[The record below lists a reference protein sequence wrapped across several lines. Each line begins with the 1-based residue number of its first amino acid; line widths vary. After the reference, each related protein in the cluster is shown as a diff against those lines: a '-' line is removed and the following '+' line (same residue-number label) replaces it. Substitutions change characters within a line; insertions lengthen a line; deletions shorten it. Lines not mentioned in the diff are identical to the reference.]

1 MPELPEVE
9 TSRRGIEPHLVGNTI
24 SYAIVRNDR
33 LRWPV
38 SEQIKRLSDEIV
50 LSVQRRAKYLLIE
63 LKTGWIIVH
72 LGMSGSVRI
81 LNEETPEEKHDHVDL
96 IMKDGKV
103 LRYTDPRRFGAWL
116 WCDDL
121 ETSTVLAHLGPEPLS
136 DKFNAQYLFDLA
148 LKRKIAIKPWLMDN
162 KVVVGVGNIYANEAL
177 FAAKISPEKITNT
190 LTLAEATELVYQ
202 IKKVLTRSIEQ
213 GGTTLKDFLQSDGKP
228 GYFAQELFVYG
239 KKGEPCSVCG
249 TLIESIKQ
257 GQRSTFFCRT
267 CQKGESTDTA

>member
-9 TSRRGIEPHLVGNTI
+9 TSRRGIEPYLVGNTI
-24 SYAIVRNDR
+24 SYAIVRNGR

-38 SEQIKRLSDEIV
+38 SEQIKSLSDEAV

-63 LKTGWIIVH
+63 LQTGWIIVH

-81 LNEETPEEKHDHVDL
+81 LTEELPEEKHDHVDL
-96 IMKDGKV
+96 IMRDGKV

-121 ETSTVLAHLGPEPLS
+121 ETSSVLAHLGPEPLS
-136 DKFNAQYLFDLA
+136 DAFNPHYLYELAQK
-148 LKRKIAIKPWLMDN
+148 KRVAIKPWLMDN

-190 LTLAEATELVYQ
+190 LTLEEVAELVQQ
-202 IKKVLTRSIEQ
+202 IKKVLQRSIEQ

-239 KKGEPCSVCG
+239 KKGEPCSMCG
-249 TLIESIKQ
+249 TPIESIKQ
-257 GQRSTFFCRT
+257 GQRSTFFCPQ
-267 CQKGESTDTA
+267 CQK